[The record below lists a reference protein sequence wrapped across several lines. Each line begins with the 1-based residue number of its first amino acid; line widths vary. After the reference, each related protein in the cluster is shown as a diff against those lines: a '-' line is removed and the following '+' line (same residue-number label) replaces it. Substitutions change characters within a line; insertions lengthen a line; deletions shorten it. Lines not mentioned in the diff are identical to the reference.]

1 MLQQQKKQF
10 QIYFR
15 LFQALPGSY
24 QQPAT
29 PVDNM
34 KKPPQDR
41 SLQQL
46 ENRLKSTLKR
56 LKNIFSAVQKTTSPI
71 DEIYQKTLY
80 ADKRFSN
87 IS

>member
-56 LKNIFSAVQKTTSPI
+56 LKNIFFGCTKNNQPDRRNLPKNP
-71 DEIYQKTLY
+71 LCG
-80 ADKRFSN
+80 
-87 IS
+87 

>member
-10 QIYFR
+10 QIYFQ
-15 LFQALPGSY
+15 LFQALPDSY
-24 QQPAT
+24 QQPVK

-56 LKNIFSAVQKTTSPI
+56 LKNIFPAVQKTTNLI
-71 DEIYQKTLY
+71 DKIYQKALY
-80 ADKRFSN
+80 ADERFSN